1 MSRTTQAVRRW
12 RWPAVAALAV
22 VVAGA
27 VVALLQPSADGYLDP
42 AGTGPDGGHALAD
55 LVTARGQHVLR
66 TAVPVGASPGR
77 NGTRELELVTS
88 PDLLTPAQLAKA
100 GRFQGD
106 ILLIDPDPAALRALA
121 PGIRLAGNDSAQP
134 ANPECTAQAAALA
147 GAAYLGGAVLRT
159 DDPTAQTCYPGSGGY
174 HLIRYTDGT
183 RTISVLG
190 SGAPLSDAY
199 LAKGGDAALA
209 LNLLRAP
216 AEIVWLVP
224 SPSALPTPATSA
236 GQQSFFDLVP
246 WPAYLIAI
254 QLGVAVLLAA
264 AWRTRRLGPLV
275 PERLPVIVRASETVE
290 GHGRLYQSLRA
301 RDHAASALRE
311 AARDRIARLT
321 HGQARPDTIAARAGQ
336 APTEIAGLL
345 YGPPPATD
353 DSLVTLAADL
363 DTLERKIRQS

>member
-1 MSRTTQAVRRW
+1 MSLTTQAVRRW
-12 RWPAVAALAV
+12 RWPAIAALAV
-22 VVAGA
+22 VAAGA
-27 VVALLQPSADGYLDP
+27 VVALLQPSATGYLDP
-42 AGTGPDGGHALAD
+42 AGTAPDGGRALAD

-66 TAVPVGASPGR
+66 TAVPVVASPGKG
-77 NGTRELELVTS
+77 GTRELELVTS

-106 ILLIDPDPAALRALA
+106 ILLVDPDPAALRAIA
-121 PGIRLAGNDSAQP
+121 PGIRLAGNDPTQP
-134 ANPECTAQAAALA
+134 TNPECTAQAAALA
-147 GAAYLGGAVLRT
+147 GGAYLGGAVLRT
-159 DDPTAQTCYPGSGGY
+159 DDPTAQTCYPGGGGY
-174 HLIRYTDGT
+174 HLIRYADGT

-209 LNLLRAP
+209 LNLLRAA

-224 SPSALPTPATSA
+224 SPSALPTNATSA

-264 AWRTRRLGPLV
+264 AWRARRLGPLV
-275 PERLPVIVRASETVE
+275 AERLPVIVRASETVE
-290 GHGRLYQSLRA
+290 GHGRLYHSLRA
-301 RDHAASALRE
+301 RDRAASALRK
-311 AARDRIARLT
+311 AASDRIGRLT
-321 HGQARPDTIAARAGQ
+321 HGQARPDTIAARVGQ
-336 APTEIAGLL
+336 APSEVAGLL